1 MKKVTLPGIALA
13 LLPMVSFADNT
24 TPLPIG
30 FADDLNTGNPV
41 LHSNHQLVERAN
53 IPVLFSA
60 SSALASAEQTAT
72 ITPRCPNTLNINT
85 VYPLGGAQ
93 KGGSDCFH
101 FKLDKPSKIYAFVMA
116 QNAQTNVTLSLIR
129 HNADDTLTAIGTSS
143 NPASA
148 DELIS
153 SIEQPGHYY
162 WLLEYV
168 EADGSEFNFGVMT
181 SEMID
186 SHELNDSISA
196 STILP
201 DQLNRPV
208 GNLDSILDIDHYA
221 FEAKRGQDVLLKLT
235 DPNNTGEFVLEH
247 LEAGTWVEV
256 PAEGKVITPTQAGEY
271 QVARVRPNFNLPNN
285 PTNAY
290 QVTLGSNVASFS
302 HHSVDPDPYVLRVPY
317 SAESAPYMT
326 TQTYQKLRWSMI
338 LQDSTGHPVAGGQ
351 AFFIRWED
359 YNNRLLSNAQLTTSF
374 SDAQGKISETI
385 DLGRCSTGSRT
396 VTHTEYSNGYTNRWR
411 SNYNIGA
418 WRVEIPSGAGES
430 IGIGGQRHS
439 FVTLGHL
446 CDQDLL
452 SSTRQ

>member
-1 MKKVTLPGIALA
+1 MKRVTLPGIALA
-13 LLPMVSFADNT
+13 LLPMISFADNA

-30 FADDLNTGNPV
+30 FADALNTGSLV
-41 LHSNHQLVERAN
+41 LHSNHQLVERAKA
-53 IPVLFSA
+53 PVLFSA
-60 SSALASAEQTAT
+60 SAALESAEQTAT

-93 KGGSDCFH
+93 QGGSDCFH
-101 FKLDKPSKIYAFVMA
+101 FKLDKPSKVYAFVMA
-116 QNAQTNVTLSLIR
+116 QNAHTNVTLSLIR

-143 NPASA
+143 NPAGA
-148 DELIS
+148 DELVS
-153 SIEQPGHYY
+153 SIEQPGDYY

-181 SEMID
+181 SEMLD

-221 FEAKRGQDVLLKLT
+221 FEAKRGQGVLLKLV
-235 DPNNTGEFVLEH
+235 DPNNTEEFVLEH

-256 PAEGKVITPTQAGEY
+256 PAKGKVITPTQDGEY

-290 QVTLGSNVASFS
+290 QLTLGSNVASFS
-302 HHSVDPDPYVLRVPY
+302 QHSVDPDHYVLRVPY
-317 SAESAPYMT
+317 SAESSPYMT
-326 TQTYQKLRWSMI
+326 TQTYQKLTWSMV

-351 AFFIRWED
+351 AFFIR
-359 YNNRLLSNAQLTTSF
+359 
-374 SDAQGKISETI
+374 
-385 DLGRCSTGSRT
+385 
-396 VTHTEYSNGYTNRWR
+396 
-411 SNYNIGA
+411 
-418 WRVEIPSGAGES
+418 
-430 IGIGGQRHS
+430 
-439 FVTLGHL
+439 
-446 CDQDLL
+446 
-452 SSTRQ
+452 